1 MVKLNVNINPKEI
14 KYFFIK
20 ALTLHLNKE
29 LITHSKSKSSIVLK
43 YKHTMTGC

>member
-20 ALTLHLNKE
+20 ALTLHLNKRTNYPFKVKTFN
-29 LITHSKSKSSIVLK
+29 ILK
-43 YKHTMTGC
+43 YKYNEFC

>member
-29 LITHSKSKSSIVLK
+29 LITHSKLKSLIVLK
-43 YKHTMTGC
+43 YKHTTIGY